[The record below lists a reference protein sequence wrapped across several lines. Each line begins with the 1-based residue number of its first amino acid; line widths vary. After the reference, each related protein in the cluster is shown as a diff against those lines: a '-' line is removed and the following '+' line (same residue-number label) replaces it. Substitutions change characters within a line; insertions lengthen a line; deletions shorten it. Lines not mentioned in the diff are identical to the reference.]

1 MPDDLARRLDSLQ
14 QALEKLPTDL
24 SIKLD
29 KIDKQLGTM
38 DRRLSELDKGVQEA
52 AQAQQG
58 SQHRLE
64 ALDKQIAAYISED
77 RAARDKQYALTAL
90 VGARADHDRQFGHH
104 QVVRRAAT
112 GILRAMIAGTVR
124 PAVLLEAAE
133 QLMVGACDYWL
144 PAALVAVAAWAGNG
158 PESARRAVLEAVSLD
173 PGRSALFFS
182 VVLARFGRQDAA
194 ASWITE
200 YVKAQDGNA
209 LTGEFTAV
217 LDAVAQGALG
227 RQAREHL
234 LDACRGWR
242 DHRERSGAREAKQVA
257 SWTEFIAGQR
267 RSLAGTFDSLGMVS
281 LDWGAKLDRL
291 EAAAAFGHTEQWLKD
306 QLGSTIEDGEGL
318 QDVADGLLREL
329 IAAPDQAERALLE
342 EATRWRD
349 TVERGGRPSM
359 PAGSEPGDPVPNDLR
374 TLSTAIVTGAYR
386 GQLSPHAVRF
396 CLALSVASVERALTD
411 LSQQVRNTY
420 PASIEV
426 DIEGWHHAME
436 HSDDPETLVHEFQDW
451 AHEAMTEEK
460 AQSARGWLGVGRSA
474 ARLQH
479 IENTWQERQQNGQ
492 DKVYVAAT
500 QAIFFYQKW
509 QHGLAAAER
518 CIGLLRAQ
526 PPAVWSDAQAPGTAA
541 GPASLAIELPDWD
554 PRPPD
559 PG

>member
-1 MPDDLARRLDSLQ
+1 VPDDLARRLDSLQ
-14 QALEKLPTDL
+14 QALGTPSADL
-24 SIKLD
+24 VKKLD
-29 KIDKQLGTM
+29 KIDKQLGKM
-38 DRRLSELDKGVQEA
+38 DRQLGGLDKSVQEA
-52 AQAQQG
+52 ASAQQG
-58 SQHRLE
+58 IQHRLE
-64 ALDKQIAAYISED
+64 ALDKQISED

-90 VGARADHDRQFGHH
+90 VDARADHDRQFGHH

-112 GILRAMIAGTVR
+112 GMLRAMTAGTVS
-124 PAVLLEAAE
+124 PAALREAAE
-133 QLMVGACDYWL
+133 QLIVGAPGYWL

-158 PESARRAVLEAVSLD
+158 PESARRAVLEAVSRD

-194 ASWITE
+194 ACWITE

-217 LDAVAQGALG
+217 LDAVARGALG
-227 RQAREHL
+227 RQARGHL

-242 DHRERSGAREAKQVA
+242 DHSERSGAREAKQVA

-281 LDWGAKLDRL
+281 LDWGDKLGRL

-342 EATRWRD
+342 TVRRWRD
-349 TVERGGRPSM
+349 TVERGGRPPES
-359 PAGSEPGDPVPNDLR
+359 ARGEPVRTDLP
-374 TLSTAIVTGAYR
+374 TLATAIATGAYQ
-386 GQLSPHAVRF
+386 GELSPHAVRF
-396 CLALSVASVERALTD
+396 CLVLSGASVERALAD

-451 AHEAMTEEK
+451 AHEAMTAEK

-492 DKVYVAAT
+492 DKVYLATT
-500 QAIFFYQKW
+500 QAILFYQKW

-518 CIGLLRAQ
+518 CIGLLRVQ
-526 PPAVWSDAQAPGTAA
+526 PPAVWSAAQAPGTVS
-541 GPASLAIELPDWD
+541 GPARLAIELPDWD